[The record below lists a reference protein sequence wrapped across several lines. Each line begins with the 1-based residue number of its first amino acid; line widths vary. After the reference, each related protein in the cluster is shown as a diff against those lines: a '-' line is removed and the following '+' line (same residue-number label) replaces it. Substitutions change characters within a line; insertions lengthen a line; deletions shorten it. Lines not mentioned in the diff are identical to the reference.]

1 MYYVYML
8 KSVGFEDR
16 YYTGFTEDIEK
27 RLDCHNAGSVSHTS
41 KYRPWKILSYVVFDD
56 KQKAYDFERYL
67 KSHSGRAFAA
77 KHF

>member
-8 KSVGFEDR
+8 KSIDFEDR

-27 RLDCHNAGSVSHTS
+27 RLDCHNSGSVFHTS
-41 KYRPWKILSYVVFDD
+41 KYRPWKMLSYVAFDD